1 MKQRNRARSSSL
13 FLLELIIAILFFSA
27 CASVCVLFFVK
38 SHTMSQNSEKLNFAV
53 NECTTLAEIIQ
64 SSDTETAAVSAI
76 KEIYPDSYTHMN
88 PQDTTMDIYF
98 DRNFSECNRNDVI
111 YIVKANIATNEGMI
125 IGNVYAGTEDESAN
139 IYELEVKHNE
149 KIQ

>member
-27 CASVCVLFFVK
+27 CAAVCVQFFVK
-38 SHTMSQNSEKLNFAV
+38 SHTMSQDSKELNFAV

-64 SSDTETAAVSAI
+64 SSDTESQAVSSI
-76 KEIYPDSYTHMN
+76 KDIFPNADIQMDAEA
-88 PQDTTMDIYF
+88 TTMGIYF
-98 DRNFSECNRNDVI
+98 DENFKECTPANAK
-111 YIVKANIATNEGMI
+111 YIVNAGLETEHGLICGNITA
-125 IGNVYAGTEDESAN
+125 GNKDNAGN

-149 KIQ
+149 KR

>member
-27 CASVCVLFFVK
+27 CAAVCVQFFVK
-38 SHTMSQNSEKLNFAV
+38 SHTMSQDSKELNFAV

-64 SSDTETAAVSAI
+64 SSDTEAKAVSAI
-76 KEIYPDSYTHMN
+76 KDMYPESDIQMDAH
-88 PQDTTMDIYF
+88 TTAMGIYF
-98 DRNFSECNRNDVI
+98 DESFKECKPGEARYVVNAGLETEGGLI
-111 YIVKANIATNEGMI
+111 SGNISA
-125 IGNVYAGTEDESAN
+125 VSKESAGR

-149 KIQ
+149 KR